1 MDSIAREPSR
11 ASEGIHDLI
20 VIGGGIYGIM
30 LAHEASRCGLSA
42 IVLERD
48 DFGQHTS
55 FNSLRIIHGG
65 LRYLQSLDIH
75 RFRESVAERA
85 WFLENFPDFVDPIP
99 CLMPLY
105 GNGLKRPSIF
115 RVALLLNNLLSYD
128 RNRGKLPDK
137 QIPYGRILDA
147 EETLRLSPAV
157 DPDGLKGSAVWYDAF
172 MEDSQCLVIEI
183 LRRACSMGA
192 VALNYMDV
200 TDLRVENGEVTGVTA
215 VDRENGRLHEVKGRR
230 VVNAA
235 GPWSRE
241 MAKRFHR
248 DMPTLFTP
256 SLAWNVLLDHI
267 PLGDHALAAMP
278 RRRGG
283 QTFFLVP
290 WKGAVLAGT
299 GHAPCSAYDSKPPR
313 VAKEHLEQF
322 IRGLNEALPACR
334 LSLKNI
340 IHVFSGYL
348 PVTEIGGTRLTHRE
362 TIVDHATEGGPKG
375 LYSVSGIKF
384 TTARRVAEKTLAS
397 MFSGRDFKRLAGE
410 PHARESHR
418 LKRELVGTTESE
430 TDPASIVDTWKCK
443 VQEWVKDE
451 AARHVDDLVIRRLP
465 IAMSPDRAVRLSSM
479 VCRCLNWN
487 ESQCREETTRVKE
500 YFFSRL
506 GTSTQRIGK

>member
-1 MDSIAREPSR
+1 
-11 ASEGIHDLI
+11 
-20 VIGGGIYGIM
+20 M
-30 LAHEASRCGLSA
+30 LAHEASRCGLST

-65 LRYLQSLDIH
+65 LRYLQSFDIH

-115 RVALLLNNLLSYD
+115 RVALLLNSLLSYD
-128 RNRGKLPDK
+128 RNRGKLQDK
-137 QIPYGRILDA
+137 QIPHGRILDT
-147 EETLRLSPAV
+147 EETLRLSPVV

-200 TDLRVENGEVTGVTA
+200 TDLRVENGEVSGVTA
-215 VDRENGRLHEVKGRR
+215 VDRENGRLHAVRGRR
-230 VVNAA
+230 VVNAG

-241 MAKRFHR
+241 LAKRFHR

-256 SLAWNVLLDHI
+256 SLAWNVLLDPI

-299 GHAPCSAYDSKPPR
+299 GHAPCSVYDGKAPI
-313 VAKEHLEQF
+313 VTKALLEQF
-322 IRGLNEALPACR
+322 IRGLNEALPACG

-348 PVTEIGGTRLTHRE
+348 PVTQIGGTQLTHRE
-362 TIVDHATEGGPKG
+362 IIVDHAREGGPKG

-384 TTARRVAEKTLAS
+384 TTARRVAEKTLTLI
-397 MFSGRDFKRLAGE
+397 FSGRGFKPFAGE
-410 PHARESHR
+410 SSVQEGHR
-418 LKRELVGTTESE
+418 LKRVWVGTADSE
-430 TDPASIVDTWKCK
+430 MNLPSISDTWKCK
-443 VQEWVKDE
+443 VQEWFKDE

-465 IAMSPDRAVRLSSM
+465 IFMSPDCAVRLSSM

-487 ESQCREETTRVKE
+487 ESQCREETTRVRE
-500 YFFSRL
+500 YFLSRL
-506 GTSTQRIGK
+506 APPTQGYGK

>member
-1 MDSIAREPSR
+1 MDSIDREPLR
-11 ASEGIHDLI
+11 ASEGIYDLI

-30 LAHEASRCGLSA
+30 LAHEASRCGVSA

-105 GNGLKRPSIF
+105 GNGLKRPFIF

-147 EETLRLSPAV
+147 AETRRLSPAV
-157 DPDGLKGSAVWYDAF
+157 NPDGLKGSAVWYDAF

-200 TDLRVENGEVTGVTA
+200 TDLRVENGEVIGVAA

-241 MAKRFHR
+241 LAKRFHR
-248 DMPTLFTP
+248 DVPTLFTP
-256 SLAWNVLLDHI
+256 SLAWNVLIDSI
-267 PLGDHALAAMP
+267 PLGGHALAAMP
-278 RRRGG
+278 RSRGG

-299 GHAPCSAYDSKPPR
+299 GHAPCLAYDNKPPS
-313 VAKEHLEQF
+313 VSKKHLEQF
-322 IRGLNEALPACR
+322 IQALNEALPACR
-334 LSLKNI
+334 ISLKNV

-348 PVTEIGGTRLTHRE
+348 PVAEIGGTQLTRRE
-362 TIVDHATEGGPKG
+362 TIVDHAAVGGPKG

-384 TTARRVAEKTLAS
+384 TTARRVAEKTLTL
-397 MFSGRDFKRLAGE
+397 MFSGQHLKPSNITL
-410 PHARESHR
+410 PARKADC
-418 LKRELVGTTESE
+418 LKRESISTVLMAV
-430 TDPASIVDTWKCK
+430 DPAFISKTWKHK
-443 VQEWVKDE
+443 VQK
-451 AARHVDDLVIRRLP
+451 
-465 IAMSPDRAVRLSSM
+465 
-479 VCRCLNWN
+479 
-487 ESQCREETTRVKE
+487 
-500 YFFSRL
+500 
-506 GTSTQRIGK
+506 